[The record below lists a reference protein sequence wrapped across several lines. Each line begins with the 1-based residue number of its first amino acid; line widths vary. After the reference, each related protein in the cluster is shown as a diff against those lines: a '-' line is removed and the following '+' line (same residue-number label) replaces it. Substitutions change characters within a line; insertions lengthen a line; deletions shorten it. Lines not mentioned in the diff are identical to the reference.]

1 MKELHSAI
9 NEQRTGAGAQSEEGP
24 ASLQGVTF
32 VLHITL
38 YCVCKLFLAFVDGVQ
53 RQTVIPDFNR
63 STICHDHTDC
73 RSNSI
78 EAFSASL
85 SG

>member
-9 NEQRTGAGAQSEEGP
+9 NEQRTGAGVQSEEGP
-24 ASLQGVTF
+24 ASLQGVTL
-32 VLHITL
+32 VLHVIKS
-38 YCVCKLFLAFVDGVQ
+38 VCKLFLAFVNGVQ
-53 RQTVIPDFNR
+53 RQTVGPDFNR

-73 RSNSI
+73 RCNSI